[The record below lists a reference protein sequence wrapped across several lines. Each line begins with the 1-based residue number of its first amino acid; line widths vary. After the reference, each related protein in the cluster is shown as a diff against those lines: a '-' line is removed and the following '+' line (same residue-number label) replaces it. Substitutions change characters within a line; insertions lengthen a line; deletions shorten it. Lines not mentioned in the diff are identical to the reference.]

1 MISYNFNRNN
11 SNKQTAVLILTSS
24 NMKKIILL
32 QFVFIFTLIGCNQN
46 KKSAASGDTVFE
58 KLSEDYLK
66 GYLAWRPQM
75 GVALGLHEYDGK
87 ITDFS
92 KASLD
97 AEVARLKEFDK
108 NLSQIDSASLSK
120 KNYYDWKMMR
130 SNIKNEL
137 FSFEDLK
144 IYTKNP
150 MTYAGLIDVNIY
162 IKRNFAP
169 IEQQI
174 KSIIAIENEA
184 PKIYEAAKVNL
195 QDSLALPHIQL
206 AIEIA
211 KGSAS
216 FLGTDLLIAL
226 KDVKNDTL
234 MKAFNNANKKAI
246 DAINDYASFLEKEKL
261 AKANNKYAI
270 GKANYQKMLLYGEGI
285 TMSADD
291 ILAVGM
297 KELKKEQ
304 ESFNAAAKI
313 INPNKKPL
321 DVYNEMQKEH
331 PTAASLI
338 PDARKNLESIRQ
350 FLIDKKIVTMPS
362 EVRVMVKET
371 PTYARSTSTASMDT
385 PGPFETKATEAYY
398 YITPV
403 DPKWTPIQQED
414 WLAQFNFYTTDV
426 VSIHEAYPG
435 HYTQF
440 LHLNASD
447 ASKIQKIFGSYAFI
461 EGWAH
466 YTEKMMLDAGFGNTG
481 DPIKAAKYRL
491 AQSGDALLRICRL
504 CVSINTHCHG
514 MNVDDATKF
523 FMNNWYQGDKPSR
536 QEALRGT
543 YDPGYLFYTLG
554 KLQILKLR
562 EDYKKQ
568 EGDKYSLQKFND
580 AMMDNGMPPIQIMRE
595 VLLKD
600 NKSWS
605 KIL

>member
-1 MISYNFNRNN
+1 
-11 SNKQTAVLILTSS
+11 
-24 NMKKIILL
+24 MKKNILL
-32 QFVFIFTLIGCNQN
+32 LFLLPFVFISCNKN
-46 KKSAASGDTVFE
+46 EKNSATNDTAFQ
-58 KLSEDYLK
+58 KISEDYLK
-66 GYLAWRPQM
+66 GYLDWRPQT
-75 GVALGLHEYDGK
+75 GVSLGLHEYDGK
-87 ITDFS
+87 ITDYS
-92 KASLD
+92 KTSIAN
-97 AEVARLKEFDK
+97 EVTRLKEYDK
-108 NLSQIDSASLSK
+108 KLSEIDSASISLK
-120 KNYYDWKMMR
+120 TYYDWKR
-130 SNIKNEL
+130 LSSSIKNEL
-137 FSFEDLK
+137 FSIQDLE

-150 MTYAGLIDVNIY
+150 MTYAGAIDVNIY
-162 IKRNFAP
+162 IKRDFAP

-184 PKIYEAAKVNL
+184 PKLYEAAKSNL
-195 QDSLALPHIQL
+195 EDSLALPHIQL

-216 FLGTDLLIAL
+216 FLGKDLLIAL
-226 KDVKNDTL
+226 KNVKNDSL
-234 MKAFNNANKKAI
+234 MKAFNIANKKAI
-246 DAINDYASFLEKEKL
+246 DAINGYASFLEKEKM
-261 AKANNKYAI
+261 AKANNKYPI
-270 GKANYQKMLLYGEGI
+270 GKEKYQKMLLYGESI
-285 TMSADD
+285 TMSPDA

-304 ESFNAAAKI
+304 ASFNAAAKI
-313 INPNKKPL
+313 INPNKKPI
-321 DVYNEMQKEH
+321 DVYNDMQKEH
-331 PTAASLI
+331 PTAQSLI
-338 PDARKNLESIRQ
+338 PDAKKNLETIRQ
-350 FLIDKKIVTMPS
+350 FLIDHKIITMPS
-362 EVRVMVKET
+362 EVRVKVEET
-371 PTYARSTSTASMDT
+371 PAFARATSTASMDT
-385 PGPFETKATEAYY
+385 PGPFETKATQAYY

-403 DPKWTPIQQED
+403 DPKWTPKQQED

-466 YTEKMMLDAGFGNTG
+466 YTEKMMLDAGYGNSG

-514 MNVDDATKF
+514 MNVEEATKF

-554 KLQILKLR
+554 KLQILKLQ
-562 EDYKKQ
+562 EDFRTQ
-568 EGDKYSLQKFND
+568 EGNNYSLQKFND
-580 AMMDNGMPPIQIMRE
+580 AMLDNGMPPIQIMRE
-595 VLLKD
+595 ILLKD
-600 NKSWS
+600 KKSWN

>member
-1 MISYNFNRNN
+1 
-11 SNKQTAVLILTSS
+11 
-24 NMKKIILL
+24 MKKNILL
-32 QFVFIFTLIGCNQN
+32 LFLLPFVFISCNKN
-46 KKSAASGDTVFE
+46 EKNSATNDTAFQ
-58 KLSEDYLK
+58 KISEDYLK
-66 GYLAWRPQM
+66 GYLDWRPQT
-75 GVALGLHEYDGK
+75 GVYLGLHEYDGK

-92 KASLD
+92 KTSIAN
-97 AEVARLKEFDK
+97 EVARLKEYDK
-108 NLSQIDSASLSK
+108 KLSEIDSTSISLK
-120 KNYYDWKMMR
+120 TYYDWKR
-130 SNIKNEL
+130 LSSSIKNEL
-137 FSFEDLK
+137 FSIQDLE

-150 MTYAGLIDVNIY
+150 MTYAGAIDVNIY
-162 IKRNFAP
+162 IKRDFAP

-184 PKIYEAAKVNL
+184 PKLYEAAKSNL
-195 QDSLALPHIQL
+195 EDSLALPHIQL

-216 FLGTDLLIAL
+216 FLGKDLLIAL
-226 KDVKNDTL
+226 KNVKNDSL
-234 MKAFNNANKKAI
+234 MKAFNIANKKAI
-246 DAINDYASFLEKEKL
+246 DAINGYASFLEKEKM
-261 AKANNKYAI
+261 AKANNKYPI
-270 GKANYQKMLLYGEGI
+270 GKEKYQKMLLYGESI
-285 TMSADD
+285 TMSPDA

-304 ESFNAAAKI
+304 ASFNAAAKI
-313 INPNKKPL
+313 INPNKKPI
-321 DVYNEMQKEH
+321 DVYNDMQKEH
-331 PTAASLI
+331 PTAQSLI
-338 PDARKNLESIRQ
+338 PDAKKNLETIRQ
-350 FLIDKKIVTMPS
+350 FLIDHKIITMPS
-362 EVRVMVKET
+362 EVRVKVEET
-371 PTYARSTSTASMDT
+371 PAFARATSTASMDT
-385 PGPFETKATEAYY
+385 PGPFETKATQAYY

-403 DPKWTPIQQED
+403 DPKWTPKQQED

-447 ASKIQKIFGSYAFI
+447 ASKIQKIFGSYAFV

-466 YTEKMMLDAGFGNTG
+466 YTEKMMLDAGYGNSG
-481 DPIKAAKYRL
+481 DPVKAAKYRL

-514 MNVDDATKF
+514 MNVEEATKF

-554 KLQILKLR
+554 KLQILKLQ
-562 EDYKKQ
+562 EDFKTQ
-568 EGDKYSLQKFND
+568 EGNKYSLQKFND
-580 AMMDNGMPPIQIMRE
+580 AMLDNGMPPIQIMRE
-595 VLLKD
+595 ILLKD
-600 NKSWS
+600 KKSWN

>member
-1 MISYNFNRNN
+1 
-11 SNKQTAVLILTSS
+11 
-24 NMKKIILL
+24 MKKYILL
-32 QFVFIFTLIGCNQN
+32 LVITFTFFGCN
-46 KKSAASGDTVFE
+46 KKDKNDAFE

-66 GYLAWRPQM
+66 GYLDWRPQS
-75 GVALGLHEYDGK
+75 GVSLGLHEYDGK
-87 ITDFS
+87 IADYS
-92 KASLD
+92 KKSID
-97 AEVARLKEFDK
+97 TEIARLKDFDK
-108 NLSQIDSASLSK
+108 KFSEIDSASLSTK
-120 KNYYDWKMMR
+120 EYYDWKLLR

-144 IYTKNP
+144 VYNKNP
-150 MTYAGLIDVNIY
+150 MTYAGAIDVNIY
-162 IKRNFAP
+162 VKRNFAP

-184 PKIYEAAKVNL
+184 PKFYEDAKANL

-211 KGSAS
+211 RGSAS
-216 FLGTDLLIAL
+216 FLGKDLLVAL
-226 KDVKNDTL
+226 KDVKNDSL
-234 MKAFNNANKKAI
+234 MKAFNTANTKAI
-246 DAINDYASFLEKEKL
+246 TAINGYADFLEKEKL
-261 AKANNKYAI
+261 PKANNKYAI
-270 GKANYQKMLLYGEGI
+270 GKENYQKMLLYGEGI

-291 ILAVGM
+291 ILAIGM
-297 KELKKEQ
+297 KELAKEQ
-304 ESFNAAAKI
+304 ASFDAAAKI
-313 INPNKKPL
+313 INPNKKPI
-321 DVYNEMQKEH
+321 DVYNDIQKEH

-338 PDARKNLESIRQ
+338 PDSRKNLEVIRQ

-362 EVRVMVKET
+362 EVRVKLEET
-371 PTYARSTSTASMDT
+371 PPFARATSTASMDT

-403 DPKWTPIQQED
+403 DPKWTPKQQED
-414 WLAQFNFYTTDV
+414 WLASFNYYTTDV

-447 ASKIQKIFGSYAFI
+447 ATKVQKIFGSYAFI
-461 EGWAH
+461 EGYAH
-466 YTEKMMLDAGFGNTG
+466 YTEIMMLDAGFGNDG
-481 DPIKAAKYRL
+481 DAVKAAKYRI
-491 AQSGDALLRICRL
+491 AQSGDALLRLCRL
-504 CVSINTHCHG
+504 VVSINMHCKG
-514 MNVDDATKF
+514 MNVDQATTF
-523 FMNNWYQGDKPSR
+523 FMDNWHQGENPSR
-536 QEALRGT
+536 QEAMRGT

-568 EGDKYSLQKFND
+568 EGDNYSLLKFND
-580 AMMDNGMPPIQIMRE
+580 AMLDNGMMPIQTMRE

-600 NKSWS
+600 KSIWN

>member
-1 MISYNFNRNN
+1 
-11 SNKQTAVLILTSS
+11 
-24 NMKKIILL
+24 MKKHILL
-32 QFVFIFTLIGCNQN
+32 LALTVAFLGCNKTDKN
-46 KKSAASGDTVFE
+46 EDFG

-66 GYLAWRPQM
+66 GYLDWRPQL

-87 ITDFS
+87 IADYA
-92 KASLD
+92 KASID
-97 AEVARLKEFDK
+97 TEIARLKDFDK
-108 NLSQIDSASLSK
+108 KFSEIDSASLDTK
-120 KNYYDWKMMR
+120 EYYDWKLLR

-144 IYTKNP
+144 VYTKNP
-150 MTYAGLIDVNIY
+150 MTYAGAIDVNIY
-162 IKRNFAP
+162 VKRNFAP
-169 IEQQI
+169 IEQQM

-184 PKIYEAAKVNL
+184 PKLYEAAKANL

-211 KGSAS
+211 RGSAS
-216 FLGTDLLIAL
+216 FLGKDLLVAL
-226 KDVKNDTL
+226 KDVKNDSL
-234 MKAFNNANKKAI
+234 MKAFNVANTKAI
-246 DAINDYASFLEKEKL
+246 AAINDYADFLEKEKL
-261 AKANNKYAI
+261 SRAHNKYAI
-270 GKANYQKMLLYGEGI
+270 GKENYQKMLLYGEGI
-285 TMSADD
+285 TMSADE
-291 ILAVGM
+291 ILAIGM
-297 KELKKEQ
+297 KELQKEQ
-304 ESFNAAAKI
+304 AAFNAAAKI
-313 INPNKKPL
+313 INPNKKPI
-321 DVYNEMQKEH
+321 DVYNDIQKEH
-331 PTAASLI
+331 PTAESLI
-338 PDARKNLESIRQ
+338 PDAKKNLEAIRQ
-350 FLIDKKIVTMPS
+350 FLIDHKIVTMPS
-362 EVRVMVKET
+362 EVRVKLEET
-371 PTYARSTSTASMDT
+371 PAFARATSTASMDT

-403 DPKWTPIQQED
+403 DPKWTPKQQED
-414 WLAQFNFYTTDV
+414 WLASFNFYTTDV

-447 ASKIQKIFGSYAFI
+447 ATKVQKFFGSYAYI

-466 YTEKMMLDAGFGNTG
+466 YTEIMMLDTGYGNTG
-481 DPIKAAKYRL
+481 DPVKAAKFRL

-504 CVSINTHCHG
+504 CVSIKTHCYE

-523 FMNNWYQGDKPSR
+523 FMDNWYQGDKPSR

-568 EGDKYSLQKFND
+568 EGDQYSLQKFHD
-580 AMMDNGMPPIQIMRE
+580 AMLDNGMMPIQTMRE

-600 NKSWS
+600 KTIWN